1 MFIFSR
7 RKKRQTAN
15 NQRNEKL
22 RVVEKEDRKTQ
33 EDEGPS
39 SIQDTRD
46 DEHCMILCNKAN
58 VEFLQCIH
66 DHVIDYLNET
76 IIQGWSSEDEEEK
89 EYSDDDESKSSDSS
103 KFKNHC
109 SYEDWIRKCHPEN
122 TSVKDI
128 DKKYHGYEIDHR
140 FYLRDSDHRIIWNGY
155 VHAFGCPE
163 LKVSPESRVKDIL
176 YFEGIKRANYLEER
190 LGEWGTEQ

>member
-7 RKKRQTAN
+7 RERKTAN
-15 NQRNEKL
+15 HQQNQKL
-22 RVVEKEDRKTQ
+22 VEHEDLVV
-33 EDEGPS
+33 PAC
-39 SIQDTRD
+39 IQDTRD
-46 DEHCMILCNKAN
+46 DDHCKILCNKAN

-66 DHVIDYLNET
+66 DHVIEYLNET
-76 IIQGWSSEDEEEK
+76 IVEDWSREEEEK
-89 EYSDDDESKSSDSS
+89 EDSGDDESKSSDSS
-103 KFKNHC
+103 KFKNNC

-163 LKVSPESRVKDIL
+163 LKVSPKSRVKDIY
-176 YFEGIKRANYLEER
+176 YFEGIKNANYLEEC
-190 LGEWGTEQ
+190 LGEWGIEQ